1 MRHRLLLGLD
11 GLETW
16 PHLAGHNVKTFL
28 PVRFRDHERIGATR
42 EVEEIIS
49 DLPAGSE
56 LLIGDSGS

>member
-1 MRHRLLLGLD
+1 VLGLD
-11 GLETW
+11 GLQTL
-16 PHLAGHNVKTFL
+16 PHLAGQNVKTFL
-28 PVRFRDHERIGATR
+28 PVRFRGHERIGATR